1 MASPISSYLQQ
12 TQLNAFNRKVSSDAR
27 SSTSAP
33 KADAESSKAAPA
45 GDVLELSPV
54 ALKAKD
60 ETGFDQA
67 RVDAIKK
74 AIAEGGYP
82 IDPRRIAEHFVTLE
96 NMIQN

>member
-12 TQLNAFNRKVSSDAR
+12 MQTNAFNRKVSSDAR
-27 SSTSAP
+27 SSVSTA
-33 KADAESSKAAPA
+33 KADVEPSKAAPS
-45 GDVLELSPV
+45 GDVLELSPA
-54 ALKAKD
+54 ALKAKE

-82 IDPRRIAEHFVTLE
+82 IDPRRIAQHFIALE